1 MYLYMYVRQYGDNEK
16 LNYTEE
22 NNEINKKYQKCN
34 TLWFCALVWFLGLIN
49 KHFPPTHK
57 HRKILKRKN
66 IRIIYSC
73 IPKIKSE
80 ISTHNKKILN
90 KPVNQNARKCNYINK
105 NTCPL
110 KGNCLLKNILHIPT
124 MKSGKKNYQPR
135 NYKGI
140 SENTLKKQY
149 ENHKRCLNIKKYKN
163 DRKLSVEYW
172 SLKAENSNPKVTW
185 AVKNQ
190 FSAYNP
196 QSKRYSLCLK
206 RSWKHGKAKKT
217 IY

>member
-1 MYLYMYVRQYGDNEK
+1 MYVRQCGYSEK

-22 NNEINKKYQKCN
+22 NNEINKKYQKRN

-49 KHFPPTHK
+49 KHFPTTHK

-110 KGNCLLKNILHIPT
+110 KGNCLLKNILHIAT

-140 SENTLKKQY
+140 SENTLKNNTKTI
-149 ENHKRCLNIKKYKN
+149 KDPWTSKNIKMIGNYP
-163 DRKLSVEYW
+163 S
-172 SLKAENSNPKVTW
+172 STGA
-185 AVKNQ
+185 
-190 FSAYNP
+190 
-196 QSKRYSLCLK
+196 
-206 RSWKHGKAKKT
+206 
-217 IY
+217 